1 MCPVEHTGGHLLR
14 STRYTID
21 ATGTAALVKQ
31 ALKAVAESA
40 VIPLGR

>member
-1 MCPVEHTGGHLLR
+1 MCPIEHSGGHLLR

-21 ATGTAALVKQ
+21 DAGTAALVEQ
-31 ALKAVAESA
+31 ALKAVAEST